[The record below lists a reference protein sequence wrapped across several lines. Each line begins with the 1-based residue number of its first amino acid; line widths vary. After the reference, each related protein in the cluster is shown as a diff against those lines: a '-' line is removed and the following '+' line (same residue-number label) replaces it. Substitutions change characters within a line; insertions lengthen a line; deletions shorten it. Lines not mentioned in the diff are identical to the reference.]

1 MRRWWALVLVLSC
14 AVACSN
20 ETSDEDDSESS
31 EGAQTA
37 GGDGVVYFH
46 GMSKL
51 GFSRTAIA
59 TALPESDWVAP
70 QLSDAALQSTTPPA
84 SVSSFLQTKDRVT
97 AAGYSLG
104 RAPVLSLMKAHATH
118 LVRAVLI
125 DPTYDGSSVL
135 GSGVGGAIT
144 KVWLD
149 GDEERTFMLVYGDV
163 TKQLH
168 GEASFMRALDGHPRA
183 QLCYVAGDHA
193 RFRQDDM
200 TAALVAHDCA
210 ELATLIRASR

>member
-1 MRRWWALVLVLSC
+1 MRRRGALLLLFSLVAAC
-14 AVACSN
+14 AS
-20 ETSDEDDSESS
+20 ETSSDDDTDSS

-51 GFSRTAIA
+51 GFSHAALRD
-59 TALPESDWVAP
+59 ALPDTDWVAP
-70 QLSDAALQSTTPPA
+70 QLSDAALQSTSPPA
-84 SVSSFLQTKDRVT
+84 AVSSFLDTKDRVT

-104 RAPVLSLMKAHATH
+104 RAPVLSLMKANATH
-118 LVRAVLI
+118 LVRVVLI

-144 KVWLD
+144 RAWLD
-149 GDEERTFMLVYGDV
+149 GDDDRTFMLVYGDV

-168 GEASFMRALDGHPRA
+168 GEASFVHALDGHARA
-183 QLCYVAGDHA
+183 QLCYVPGDHA